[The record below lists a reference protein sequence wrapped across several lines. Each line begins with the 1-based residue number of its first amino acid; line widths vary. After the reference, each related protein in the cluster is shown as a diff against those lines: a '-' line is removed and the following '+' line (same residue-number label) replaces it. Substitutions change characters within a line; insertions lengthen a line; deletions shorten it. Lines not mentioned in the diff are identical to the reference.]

1 MLSAIVLCVDL
12 KGELSYNICNILI
25 GEDKMNAELKSRID
39 KTIENLKK
47 NKMEAYYCDTKEEAC
62 ELVKTLIN
70 KGDVISSGGSV
81 TLKETGVYDIITSSD
96 YNYLDRSAPGL
107 TREEVEEVYRK
118 TFSADAFF
126 TSTNALT
133 ENGELYNVDGNSNR
147 VAAIL
152 YGPKSVIVVC
162 GINKLVKNI
171 DEAAYRV
178 KTIAAPKNTVRLSCD
193 TYCQKEGKC
202 VSLLDDS
209 SEFCHGCHSDGRICC
224 NYVVCAQQRHVNRI
238 KVIIIGEEY
247 GY

>member
-1 MLSAIVLCVDL
+1 
-12 KGELSYNICNILI
+12 
-25 GEDKMNAELKSRID
+25 MNTELKVKLE
-39 KTIENLKK
+39 KTMENLRR
-47 NKMEAYYCDTKEEAC
+47 NKMKPYFCETKAEAC

-81 TLKETGVYDIITSSD
+81 TLKETGVYDIITSSN
-96 YNYLDRSAPGL
+96 YNYLDRSVPGM

-118 TFSADAFF
+118 TFCADAYF

-152 YGPKSVIVVC
+152 YGPKSVVVVC
-162 GINKLVKNI
+162 GINKLVKNLE
-171 DEAAYRV
+171 EAAIRV
-178 KTIAAPKNTVRLSCD
+178 KTIAAPKNTVRLNCD
-193 TYCQKEGKC
+193 TYCAKDGKC
-202 VSLLDDS
+202 MSLNQEN
-209 SEFCHGCHSDGRICC
+209 SEMCEGCHSDGRICC
-224 NYVVCAQQRHVNRI
+224 NYVVCAQQRHVDRI